1 MVSLVPNDEVN
12 DEDIDEALMGPTI
25 EEDAAI

>member
-1 MVSLVPNDEVN
+1 MVSLIQNEEVN
-12 DEDIDEALMGPTI
+12 DEDIQEALMGPTI

>member
-1 MVSLVPNDEVN
+1 MVSLIQNEEVN
-12 DEDIDEALMGPTI
+12 DEDIEEALMGPTI